1 MSPKL
6 TSPPSGAAEHSVNSI
21 AMPRLVRSSADGS
34 ADEVDELQR
43 ALALCKTHCLALQDE
58 VVELK
63 EELTRVYHV
72 ILKLEDRVRALEQQ
86 NEAAPRRQQERG
98 VEGDVRNCFR
108 LFRNYKTC
116 GLAFCLHRNHQ
127 TYQFCCGHCR
137 KGEGHSK
144 HCGEREA
151 GFSAEKITVRRA
163 LPVTL
168 QLIVPY
174 AMLSKISTT
183 SKISFSTVLQISS
196 PGTGTSL
203 RQVLPQYLQPAGK
216 EIR

>member
-1 MSPKL
+1 MYGIASAFFEIIRL
-6 TSPPSGAAEHSVNSI
+6 ADLHFVSI
-21 AMPRLVRSSADGS
+21 A
-34 ADEVDELQR
+34 
-43 ALALCKTHCLALQDE
+43 T
-58 VVELK
+58 
-63 EELTRVYHV
+63 TRPINSVAG
-72 ILKLEDRVRALEQQ
+72 IAGKARVTAST
-86 NEAAPRRQQERG
+86 AA
-98 VEGDVRNCFR
+98 
-108 LFRNYKTC
+108 
-116 GLAFCLHRNHQ
+116 
-127 TYQFCCGHCR
+127 
-137 KGEGHSK
+137 
-144 HCGEREA
+144 REA

-183 SKISFSTVLQISS
+183 SKNSFSTVLQISS